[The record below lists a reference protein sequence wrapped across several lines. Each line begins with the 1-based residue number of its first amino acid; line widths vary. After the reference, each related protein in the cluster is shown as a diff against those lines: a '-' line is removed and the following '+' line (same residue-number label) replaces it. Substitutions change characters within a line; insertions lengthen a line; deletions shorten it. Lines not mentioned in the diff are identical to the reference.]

1 MNGVLLDMTSRKE
14 LNVKD
19 VCIDLLDIAHINF
32 LSNLQG
38 LKPEDVNVKTHPD
51 INSIKFIVR
60 HCTRQMDRTIET
72 YTGNRVTKDQKEY
85 SFEEVIDMYLQISNT
100 FFEMLKKFSIESF
113 NDNPGGTG
121 EILNKRIQRIALHYL
136 GHTGQVV
143 LIRKMLGRGI
153 SGAYGFVK
161 VLSIPTRKKIRK
173 EWLDWWSVTKES
185 FSQV

>member
-1 MNGVLLDMTSRKE
+1 MTARKE

-19 VCIDLLDIAHINF
+19 LCIDLLDIAHINF

-38 LKPEDVNVKTHPD
+38 LKPGDVNTNAHPEINTIKT
-51 INSIKFIVR
+51 IVR
-60 HCTRQMDRTIET
+60 HCSRQMDRTVET
-72 YTGNRVTKDQKEY
+72 YIGSRITKDKKEY
-85 SFEEVIDMYLQISNT
+85 SFEEIVDLYLQISDT
-100 FFEMLKKFSIESF
+100 FFEMLMEFPLEAF

-136 GHTGQVV
+136 GHTGQIV

-161 VLSIPTRKKIRK
+161 ALSVPTRKKLKK
-173 EWLDWWSVTKES
+173 EWLAWWMENKKNFADV
-185 FSQV
+185 